1 VDLEHGKPITFN
13 VEATEKLYGDYQLTV
28 TNPGGHSSLPGPEN
42 AIYHIADALTRLQA
56 HTFPF
61 ALNPVTRAYFS
72 RMSELESGQTAA
84 DMKGILK
91 NPPSPQAMKHLSAV
105 PKYNAT
111 LRTTCVATRL
121 SGGHANNALPQTA
134 SANVNCR
141 ILPSYSREEIRLQ
154 LIQIVHDPK
163 VSVRYVND
171 TGEVRD
177 AAPESKGVP
186 PTELQPEV
194 MKPLAKVVA
203 EMWPGVPVVPVMET
217 GASDGKY
224 TSEAGL
230 PTYGINGIAIDI
242 GDVRAHGRDE
252 RVGVD
257 SYYRGVEFYDR
268 YIKMLAGGKQ

>member
-1 VDLEHGKPITFN
+1 
-13 VEATEKLYGDYQLTV
+13 
-28 TNPGGHSSLPGPEN
+28 
-42 AIYHIADALTRLQA
+42 
-56 HTFPF
+56 
-61 ALNPVTRAYFS
+61 
-72 RMSELESGQTAA
+72 
-84 DMKGILK
+84 MK
-91 NPPSPQAMKHLSAV
+91 QLSAI

-111 LRTTCVATRL
+111 MRTTCVATRL

-141 ILPSYSREEIRLQ
+141 ILPSFSREEIRQQ

-171 TGEVRD
+171 NGEVRD
-177 AAPESKGVP
+177 TAPAAKGVP
-186 PTELQPEV
+186 PTALQPEV

-242 GDVRAHGRDE
+242 SDVRAHGKDE

-257 SYYRGVEFYDR
+257 SYYRGAEFYHR
-268 YIKMLAGGKQ
+268 YITILAGGKQ